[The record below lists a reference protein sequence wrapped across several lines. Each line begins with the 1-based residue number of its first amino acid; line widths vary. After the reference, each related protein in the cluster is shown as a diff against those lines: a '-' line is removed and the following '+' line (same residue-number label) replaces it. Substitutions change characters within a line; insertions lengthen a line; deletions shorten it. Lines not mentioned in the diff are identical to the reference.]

1 MTKGGLA
8 MKYLVTCL
16 PNSDE
21 GSRDVTYLSRSG
33 FRTYRLERAALFATF
48 GEAAEEAEWFNARY
62 PLYNWEPR
70 EAAEM
75 AEASS

>member
-1 MTKGGLA
+1 

-21 GSRDVTYLSRSG
+21 GSREVTYLSRSG

-48 GEAAEEAEWFNARY
+48 GEAAEAEDEAQWFNARY
-62 PLYNWEPR
+62 QLYDWEAMSEDLVP
-70 EAAEM
+70 AGN
-75 AEASS
+75 